1 MSWRALLLL
10 ALLGLADR
18 SQATERPKDSPA
30 LSRPTLAVEDTIP
43 PLVAEP
49 YPEILVNAPRAS
61 LDEILARVAA
71 GEAHRDSLIDDTA
84 FTALMRVVGH
94 EGEGDKARSWV
105 YWDAVARVYRKRPD
119 KVRVIRL
126 KEQAYDENG
135 KPKKDSNVNVDFDAD
150 LSEQFIA
157 FAFDPTMR
165 ERYRFSIE
173 DRSLVGEHVV
183 YRIAFAPRSA
193 LDPFPT
199 GRVWVD
205 TNDFVILREEF
216 WYRDRSPAPFFI
228 ERIDNC
234 VLERARVDD
243 RYWVLSRLLARATFS
258 DTIRL
263 LGKVSGEKVPKTCD
277 LSFQQTE
284 WIINGGVPDSLFTPE
299 KKQ

>member
-1 MSWRALLLL
+1 MLLL
-10 ALLGLADR
+10 ATLGVAGHAPAAD
-18 SQATERPKDSPA
+18 RPKDPPA

-94 EGEGDKARSWV
+94 EGDGDKARTWV

-126 KEQAYDENG
+126 KEQAYEQDG
-135 KPKKDSNVNVDFDAD
+135 TPKKDSNVNVDFDAD

-165 ERYRFSIE
+165 DRYRFSI
-173 DRSLVGEHVV
+173 DKRSLVGEHVV
-183 YRIAFAPRSA
+183 YEIAFAPRSA

-216 WYRDRSPAPFFI
+216 WYRDRSPAPLFI

-234 VLERARVDD
+234 VLERAKIDD

-258 DTIRL
+258 DAIRL
-263 LGKVSGEKVPKTCD
+263 IGKVSGEKVPKTCD
-277 LSFQQTE
+277 LAFQQTE
-284 WIINGGVPDSLFTPE
+284 WIINGGVPDSLFAPG
-299 KKQ
+299 KK